1 MNNTNIA
8 PLSPLGVK
16 NYKHIVILTG
26 AGVSVASGLPTYRG
40 PGGLWEKD
48 EIAKIVNVE
57 SIPSRLPE
65 LWALYSERRR
75 VALSV
80 GPNPAHSAIADLQ
93 KRLPGRVTL
102 LTQNIDE
109 LHQRGGSPDVV
120 ELHGSGFRS
129 CCSNS
134 NCTSPSFADE
144 KSYDAPPVCAECG
157 AFLRPA
163 VTLFGENL
171 PVKALYDAKRAL
183 RDVDLFLAIG
193 TSGSVWPAADFVKH
207 ARYAEA
213 KCYAINLEK
222 TSPHNPYFHS
232 EILGK
237 AEELLPVLLA

>member
-1 MNNTNIA
+1 MDNTNA
-8 PLSPLGVK
+8 AKPSPLGVE

-40 PGGLWEKD
+40 PGGLWENED
-48 EIAKIVNVE
+48 IAQIVHVE
-57 SIPSRLPE
+57 SIPHRLPE

-80 GPNPAHSAIADLQ
+80 GPNPAHMAIADLQ
-93 KRLPGRVTL
+93 KRFPGRVTL

-109 LHQRGGSPDVV
+109 LHQRGGSPNVV
-120 ELHGSGFRS
+120 ELHGSGFRTK
-129 CCSNS
+129 CSS
-134 NCTSPSFADE
+134 PLCTAPSFADE
-144 KSYDAPPVCAECG
+144 KSYETPPTCPECG
-157 AFLRPA
+157 AFQRPA

-171 PVKALYDAKRAL
+171 PIDALHRAKRAL

-207 ARYAEA
+207 ARYVEA
-213 KCYAINLEK
+213 RCYAINVERM
-222 TSPHNPYFHS
+222 SPPNPYFHG

-237 AEELLPVLLA
+237 AEELLPLLFA